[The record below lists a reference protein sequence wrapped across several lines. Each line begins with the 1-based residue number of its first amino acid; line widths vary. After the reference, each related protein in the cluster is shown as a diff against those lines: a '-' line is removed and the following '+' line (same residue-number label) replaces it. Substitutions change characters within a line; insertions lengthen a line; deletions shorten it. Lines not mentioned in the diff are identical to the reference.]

1 MGYSDKMCYEV
12 AKDII
17 NTIFWEKYILTI
29 DRNKQWYENL
39 NAFIVNE
46 CKLIHSIE
54 EEEEE
59 EEEDDA
65 DDGADKFTDKEED
78 DILYNAFHI
87 LMDKLE
93 IEDDEYEDH
102 EDDICWDRFDAIVS
116 YYMNKN

>member
-46 CKLIHSIE
+46 WNFIFTIE
-54 EEEEE
+54 EKK
-59 EEEDDA
+59 DD
-65 DDGADKFTDKEED
+65 DDDDDDDDDKFTDKEED

-87 LMDKLE
+87 LMDELK
-93 IEDDEYEDH
+93 IEEDEYEDH
-102 EDDICWDRFDAIVS
+102 EDDVSWDRFDEIVS
-116 YYMNKN
+116 YYMHKI